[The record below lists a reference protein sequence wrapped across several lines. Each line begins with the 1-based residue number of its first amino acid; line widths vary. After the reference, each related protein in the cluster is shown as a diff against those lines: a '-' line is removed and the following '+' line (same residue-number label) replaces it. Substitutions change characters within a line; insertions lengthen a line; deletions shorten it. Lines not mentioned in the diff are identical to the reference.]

1 MDERLAWL
9 RLSLVAGLG
18 AQGARALLSAFGS
31 PEQVFSARRQQIE
44 PLVGPRVADALRA
57 PADPVAVERT
67 LEWLDRPGC
76 HMLTWADTTYPR
88 QLLSIADPP
97 PVLYAHG
104 RLDLLE
110 RPALAIVGSRHPS
123 AQGEAN
129 AEAFAH
135 HLSAGGMTIVSGL
148 AQGIDAA
155 AHRGALRAPAATI
168 AVLGTGP
175 DQVYPAGHRQLT
187 EKIRQLGLLITEYPV
202 GMHATRASFVRRNRL
217 IAGLSLGVL
226 VVEAALSS
234 GSLIT
239 ARFAS
244 EQGREVFA
252 IPGSIHSPLAKG
264 CHALIRDGAKLVES
278 VEHVLEDLLPA
289 GLPMEGT
296 LPHTAEATA
305 PGLPAPAVLCLKRM
319 AHDPV
324 TPDMLCQSTG
334 LTPDVVSAMLTVLEL
349 AGQVRAVPGG
359 TFQRV
364 VRS

>member
-1 MDERLAWL
+1 
-9 RLSLVAGLG
+9 
-18 AQGARALLSAFGS
+18 
-31 PEQVFSARRQQIE
+31 
-44 PLVGPRVADALRA
+44 
-57 PADPVAVERT
+57 
-67 LEWLDRPGC
+67 
-76 HMLTWADTTYPR
+76 
-88 QLLSIADPP
+88 
-97 PVLYAHG
+97 
-104 RLDLLE
+104 
-110 RPALAIVGSRHPS
+110 
-123 AQGEAN
+123 
-129 AEAFAH
+129 
-135 HLSAGGMTIVSGL
+135 
-148 AQGIDAA
+148 
-155 AHRGALRAPAATI
+155 
-168 AVLGTGP
+168 
-175 DQVYPAGHRQLT
+175 
-187 EKIRQLGLLITEYPV
+187 
-202 GMHATRASFVRRNRL
+202 MHATRASFVRRNRL

-264 CHALIRDGAKLVES
+264 CHALIRDGAKLVDS
-278 VEHVLEDLLPA
+278 VEHVLEELLPA

-296 LPHTAEATA
+296 LPHTTEETT
-305 PGLPAPAVLCLKRM
+305 PGLPAPAALCLKRM